1 MKLNEDFKVSATKA
15 YSLLKT
21 LIILILLFALMYE
34 YLTIASNN
42 VMRVVDIK
50 TPFFSTQF
58 LQEIK

>member
-15 YSLLKT
+15 YSLFKT

-42 VMRVVDIK
+42 LIRVVDIK
-50 TPFFSTQF
+50 TPWFSTQF